1 MKYSPRDSKSDIGT
15 SEQDASEK
23 GIRRLELV
31 GAER

>member
-1 MKYSPRDSKSDIGT
+1 MKYSPHDSTSDIGT

-23 GIRRLELV
+23 GIRRRELV